1 MKKFFYAAIDNIYK
15 HGDTDIFPFPIEN
28 RIIND
33 KRNDVADL
41 LLKRY
46 SDFDKLFVQEP
57 PNDIRSLVA
66 VHHSGFRW
74 ASQLDPLWNV
84 FLLGNVLSIA
94 ETIEAARLGP
104 ERIFSYRL
112 NKDSYLS
119 GELFRRDISWKDFI
133 NKSIAECENNAYVIT
148 CDIADCYSRIS
159 HHKLD
164 NALRML
170 GVQPDVRKTV
180 LEYMKHL
187 TGTRSAG
194 LPIGGPA
201 ARILAELALANS
213 DQYLFSSGIHFI
225 RYADDYHVFCGSK
238 KEAHEIIV
246 KIYKALDNEGLSL
259 QKSKTR
265 ILTASEFKH
274 VLAQIRGGDDRD
286 TRSPIQRLMSLTLRF
301 DPYAPNAAEQYD
313 ELKDELEEID
323 VVALLNEQLSQTRV
337 HIPTTRK
344 IVEALKLVGTNAKYG
359 AMLSM
364 LDNMDALY
372 PIAPTVFQTVYQVFD
387 ELGEREKAGICDRI
401 IELYE
406 SGHEVMA
413 LDMHVAYANRIVGK
427 YNSIKTRNY
436 LHRCFEKEASELIR
450 RDIIM
455 IFSNWGNFSWLSMFK
470 ANFGAV
476 SGWQRRALILAS
488 YSMVDEGSHWRDHM
502 KSRFDAFELIVRD
515 WRSEKPNVP
524 LAI

>member
-33 KRNDVADL
+33 KRNEVADL
-41 LLKRY
+41 LLRRY
-46 SDFDKLFVQEP
+46 ADFDKLFVQEP
-57 PNDIRSLVA
+57 PDDVRSLVA

-94 ETIEAARLGP
+94 EAIEAARLGP

-133 NKSIAECENNAYVIT
+133 NESIAECENNSYVIT

-170 GVQPDVRKTV
+170 GVKPDVRKTI

-213 DQYLFSSGIHFI
+213 DQYLFSSGVHF
-225 RYADDYHVFCGSK
+225 
-238 KEAHEIIV
+238 
-246 KIYKALDNEGLSL
+246 L
-259 QKSKTR
+259 
-265 ILTASEFKH
+265 
-274 VLAQIRGGDDRD
+274 
-286 TRSPIQRLMSLTLRF
+286 RSPM
-301 DPYAPNAAEQYD
+301 
-313 ELKDELEEID
+313 
-323 VVALLNEQLSQTRV
+323 
-337 HIPTTRK
+337 
-344 IVEALKLVGTNAKYG
+344 
-359 AMLSM
+359 
-364 LDNMDALY
+364 
-372 PIAPTVFQTVYQVFD
+372 
-387 ELGEREKAGICDRI
+387 
-401 IELYE
+401 
-406 SGHEVMA
+406 
-413 LDMHVAYANRIVGK
+413 
-427 YNSIKTRNY
+427 
-436 LHRCFEKEASELIR
+436 
-450 RDIIM
+450 IIM
-455 IFSNWGNFSWLSMFK
+455 SSAVARRKLMKSLLRYTRHLITRGYHFK
-470 ANFGAV
+470 
-476 SGWQRRALILAS
+476 SQRRG
-488 YSMVDEGSHWRDHM
+488 Y
-502 KSRFDAFELIVRD
+502 
-515 WRSEKPNVP
+515 
-524 LAI
+524 

>member
-1 MKKFFYAAIDNIYK
+1 MHDKKTAVVK
-15 HGDTDIFPFPIEN
+15 
-28 RIIND
+28 
-33 KRNDVADL
+33 L
-41 LLKRY
+41 LLQIY
-46 SDFDKLFVQEP
+46 GDFDKSFVQNP
-57 PNDIRSLVA
+57 SNDIRSLVA

-74 ASQLDPLWNV
+74 ASQLDPLWNA

-94 ETIEAARLGP
+94 EAIEKARLGP
-104 ERIFSYRL
+104 DRIFSYRL

-119 GELFRRDISWKDFI
+119 GELFRRDVSWKDFI
-133 NKSIAECENNAYVIT
+133 ASSLAECQSDQYVVT
-148 CDIADCYSRIS
+148 CDIADCYSRVS

-164 NALRML
+164 NALRMI
-170 GVQPDVRKTV
+170 GSQPVVRKII
-180 LEYMKHL
+180 LEYMKYL

-213 DQYLFSSGIHFI
+213 EDYLFSSGIKFF
-225 RYADDYHVFCGSK
+225 RYADDYHIFCNSK

-265 ILTASEFKH
+265 ILTSSEFRN
-274 VLAQIRGGDDRD
+274 VLSQIKGDDKEL
-286 TRSPIQRLMSLTLRF
+286 RSPIQRLMSLTLRF
-301 DPYAPNAAEQYD
+301 DPYAPNSAEQYE
-313 ELKDELEEID
+313 ELKDELEGID

-337 HIPTTRK
+337 HIPSTRK
-344 IVEALKLVGTNAKYG
+344 IVEALRLVSVNAKYG
-359 AMLSM
+359 AILPM
-364 LDNMDALY
+364 LDNMEALY
-372 PIAPTVFQTVYQVFD
+372 PIAPTVFQTIYQVID
-387 ELGEREKAGICDRI
+387 ELGEREKEGICARL
-401 IELYE
+401 IELYD

-413 LDMHVAYANRIVGK
+413 LDMHVAYSNRIVGK
-427 YNSIKTRNY
+427 CNTISNRGY
-436 LHRCFEKEASELIR
+436 LHRCFDRELSELVR

-455 IFSNWGNFSWLSMFK
+455 IFANWGNFSWLSVFK
-470 ANFGAV
+470 ASFGAI

-502 KSRFDAFELIVRD
+502 KSRFDAFEMIVRD
-515 WRSEKPNVP
+515 WRSEKPNAP